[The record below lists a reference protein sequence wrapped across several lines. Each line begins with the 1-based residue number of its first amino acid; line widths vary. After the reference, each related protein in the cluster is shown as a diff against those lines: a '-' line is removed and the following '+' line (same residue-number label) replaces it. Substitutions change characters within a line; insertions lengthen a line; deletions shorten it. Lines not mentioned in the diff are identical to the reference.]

1 MKKIVFISLLYLS
14 VSISGNKAFSQSADC
29 FKFKEGKFK
38 ITDVNAG
45 GITVIDRRGGYQVE
59 NNEGMKATLKF
70 KVTWLDDCT
79 YTLKLDVILRNENK
93 IPFPTDMILKVKILA
108 TSANSYTQESSSNLF
123 NDVYKS
129 EVVKIQ

>member
-1 MKKIVFISLLYLS
+1 MNKIAFYSLLFIS
-14 VSISGNKAFSQSADC
+14 VSIFGSKAFGQSPAC

-38 ITDVNAG
+38 ITDANAG

-70 KVTWLDDCT
+70 RVTWLDDCT
-79 YTLKLDVILRNENK
+79 YTLKLDTILRNENK
-93 IPFPTDMILKVKILA
+93 IPFPTDMILKVKILT
-108 TSANSYTQESSSNLF
+108 TSANSYTQESSSNLY

>member
-1 MKKIVFISLLYLS
+1 MIKVSLILVFFFLPAFA
-14 VSISGNKAFSQSADC
+14 AFSQPADC

-38 ITDVNAG
+38 ITDANAG

-70 KVTWLDDCT
+70 KVTWIDDCT
-79 YTLKLDVILRNENK
+79 YTLKLDTILRNENK
-93 IPFPTDMILKVKILA
+93 IAFPTDMILKVKILA